1 MVRIMAIDFK
11 TDTPIYMQISE
22 MIRKAILAGDIQ
34 EEEPI
39 PSVRQ
44 ISVEQNLNPQTVL
57 NATQVLLNENLIE
70 KRRGLGMY
78 VQKGAREKLQHQERK
93 SFQDDEIPDIVQRA
107 RLLGYSESELVE
119 IVKNAYREES

>member
-1 MVRIMAIDFK
+1 MTIEFK
-11 TDTPIYMQISE
+11 TDTPIYIQISE

-93 SFQDDEIPDIVQRA
+93 SFQEEEIPDIVKRA

-119 IVKNAYREES
+119 IVENAYQEES